1 MKTGVASSTKEEPGS
16 RAGGAQAGDTTKIT
30 VRRKQMKTQ
39 TAGKQTSK
47 FKESRNQIT
56 AVKTHRDLGQ
66 AEFQYGQA
74 AACRRVR
81 SGPRELPSAAV
92 VFIWAINYV
101 IIASAAWG
109 LKNFEVSLFIGN

>member
-1 MKTGVASSTKEEPGS
+1 
-16 RAGGAQAGDTTKIT
+16 
-30 VRRKQMKTQ
+30 MKTQ

-47 FKESRNQIT
+47 LKESRNQIT